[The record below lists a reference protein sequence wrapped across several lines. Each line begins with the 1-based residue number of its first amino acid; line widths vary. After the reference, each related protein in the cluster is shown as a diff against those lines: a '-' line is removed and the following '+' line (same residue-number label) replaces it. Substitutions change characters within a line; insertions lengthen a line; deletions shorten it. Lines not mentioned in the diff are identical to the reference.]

1 MTNTL
6 KLFDMTNRHT
16 IISGGAGLLGPVFAE
31 ALLDAGTIVHLLDV
45 DSKGLEKSHSALSE
59 TYRDRVFQY
68 VCDITDKTEVSR
80 TVEAIEKVG
89 PVEVL
94 INAAAINPKFEP
106 EPDGRY
112 ADNGAFPT
120 YSLENWHRSLEV
132 NLTGMFLLSQ
142 SVSDGMMARNQGVI
156 INIASTYGLTGP
168 DQRIYENSSDAE
180 RFFKPVDYSVTK
192 AGALG
197 FTRALAAFFQNTKVR
212 VNALSPGGVDN
223 NLDADFVKRY
233 ASRTVLGRMA
243 RADEYRGAML
253 FLCSDASS
261 YMTGANLV
269 IDGGWTAL

>member
-1 MTNTL
+1 
-6 KLFDMTNRHT
+6 
-16 IISGGAGLLGPVFAE
+16 
-31 ALLDAGTIVHLLDV
+31 
-45 DSKGLEKSHSALSE
+45 
-59 TYRDRVFQY
+59 
-68 VCDITDKTEVSR
+68 
-80 TVEAIEKVG
+80 
-89 PVEVL
+89 
-94 INAAAINPKFEP
+94 
-106 EPDGRY
+106 
-112 ADNGAFPT
+112 
-120 YSLENWHRSLEV
+120 
-132 NLTGMFLLSQ
+132 MFLLSQ